1 MKKVS
6 EKYNIQKVILIV
18 LDGFGLAP
26 RGPGNPITALN
37 MPFLDSLISSFKSY
51 SLVAA
56 GLVVGLEWGVYGNSE
71 VGHGAMGTGR
81 VVVQSLARINSEI
94 KDKKFF
100 KNETFLKVLEHVKK
114 NNSKVHLIGC
124 VSPGGIH
131 SHEGHLV
138 GLLDFF
144 TLNNFSSV
152 YVHMITDG
160 EDSILEEGIKSLE
173 RMKEPLFRSGAEII
187 SIGGRNYTM
196 DRVKNWPLIKKS
208 WDVMVHNKGEKYKSA
223 ENYIKQSYK
232 EGIYDPDIVP
242 AYFVDEKG
250 QSIKIED
257 GDGIIFFNFRN
268 DRMRQIVAPF
278 VFKDFKE
285 FDRGK
290 IFKNLMV
297 ATMTNY
303 DDNFKVPVAYPP
315 EVLQNTLGEIISKE
329 GLKQIRIAE
338 GEKEAH
344 VTNFFNGGKLD
355 AYKGEDRII
364 AYSRVLTGKGYL
376 EHPEM
381 SAPEITKN
389 ILDSI
394 GKPYCLTVVNFANT
408 DMVAH
413 TGNLPAMEKALKIID
428 KLLEKIIKAID
439 FSKTMVI
446 ITADHGNAEEL
457 IDPATNK
464 PDTQH
469 STANVPIIFVNEQFK
484 ETSEKNLDNL
494 YKENPVGSLIDVAP
508 TVLDLLGLSQPKE
521 MSGSKI
527 LN

>member
-1 MKKVS
+1 MK
-6 EKYNIQKVILIV
+6 KYNIQKVILIV

-26 RGPGNPITALN
+26 RGPGNPITADN
-37 MPFLDSLISSFKSY
+37 MPFLDNLISSYKSY

-71 VGHGAMGTGR
+71 VGHGAIGTGR
-81 VVVQSLARINSEI
+81 VVVQSLARIDSEI

-100 KNETFLKVLEHVKK
+100 KNKVFLKVLEHAKK
-114 NNSKVHLIGC
+114 NNSKIHLIGC

-144 TLNNFSSV
+144 TLNNFSPV
-152 YVHMITDG
+152 CVHMITDG

-173 RMKEPLFRSGAEII
+173 RIKEPLFRSGAKII

-208 WDVMVHNKGEKYKSA
+208 WDVMVHNRGEKYKSA
-223 ENYIKQSYK
+223 EDYIKQSYK

-242 AYFVDEKG
+242 AYLVDEKG
-250 QSIKIED
+250 QSTKIED

-268 DRMRQIVAPF
+268 DRMKQIVAPF

-285 FDRGK
+285 FERGK
-290 IFKNLMV
+290 ILKNLMV

-303 DDNFKVPVAYPP
+303 DDSFQVSVAYPP

-364 AYSRVLTGKGYL
+364 AYSRILLGKGYL

-381 SAPEITKN
+381 SAPEITQN
-389 ILDSI
+389 VLDSI
-394 GKPYCLTVVNFANT
+394 NKFYSLIVVNFANT

-413 TGNLPAMEKALKIID
+413 TGNFSATEKALKIVD
-428 KLLEKIIKAID
+428 KSLEKIVNGTD
-439 FSKTMVI
+439 LSKTVII
-446 ITADHGNAEEL
+446 ITADHGHAEEM
-457 IDPATNK
+457 IDPATGEQS
-464 PDTQH
+464 TQH
-469 STANVPIIFVNEQFK
+469 STANVPIVFVNEQFK
-484 ETSEKNLDNL
+484 EVSEKNLDNL
-494 YKENPVGSLIDVAP
+494 YKENPIGSLIDVAP
-508 TVLDLLGLSQPKE
+508 TILGLLGLNQPKE